1 MLGYLTESE
10 KYKAMNWNQIEQAIS
25 EATGRVFRSDGSS
38 SVGGGCINTAYHLS
52 GAGQEYFVKLNSAER
67 LDMFEAEAAGLHELA
82 EANEV
87 LVPAAICTGITGNQC
102 YIVMQYISFGGRGDS
117 HTMATF
123 GEQLAQLH
131 RHTRDQFGWHRDNT
145 IGSTHQPNQYEND
158 WLTFW
163 RKHRLGYQLQLA
175 ARHGLGAAAQQKGEK
190 LLEQL
195 DSFFAGYEPEASLLH
210 GDLWSGNYA
219 ISREGEPVIFDPAVY
234 FGDRETDLAMTEL
247 FGSFGH
253 EFYAAYAASWPLE
266 EGYSV
271 RKTLYNLY
279 HILNH
284 YNIFGGGYGSQAV
297 GMMDR
302 MLSELR

>member
-1 MLGYLTESE
+1 
-10 KYKAMNWNQIEQAIS
+10 MNWNHIEQAIS
-25 EATGRVFRSDGSS
+25 EATGRTFRSDRPS
-38 SVGGGCINTAYHLS
+38 SVGGGCINAAYHLS
-52 GAGQEYFVKLNSAER
+52 GDGQEYFVKLNSAER
-67 LDMFEAEAAGLHELA
+67 LDMFEAETAGLQELA

-87 LVPAAICTGITGNQC
+87 LVPAAVCTGITGNQC

-117 HTMATF
+117 HTMSTF
-123 GEQLAQLH
+123 GEQLARLH

-145 IGSTHQPNQYEND
+145 IGSTHQPNHYEND

-175 ARHGLGAAAQQKGEK
+175 VRHGLGAAAQQKGEK
-190 LLEQL
+190 LVEQM

-219 ISREGEPVIFDPAVY
+219 ISREGEPVMFDPAVY

-247 FGSFGH
+247 FGSFGGD
-253 EFYAAYAASWPLE
+253 FYAAYNASWPID

-284 YNIFGGGYGSQAV
+284 YNLFGGGYGSQAV

-302 MLSELR
+302 LLSELR